1 MNRRRLEML
10 VEMLENHEKHFPNL
24 EFNMGVW
31 HCGSAACALGSA
43 ACYPPFVKEGLYLY
57 EAESFY
63 AVPVIQEY
71 EDLYVAH
78 AAGAYFFGIP
88 AEKSRYFFYEGR
100 YLGHPVTPGMVAERI
115 KEFLDESKAM

>member
-43 ACYPPFVKEGLYLY
+43 ACYPPFVEEGLYIY
-57 EAESFY
+57 EAESFE
-63 AVPVIQEY
+63 AVPAIQGY

-78 AAGAYFFGIP
+78 HAAAYFFDIS
-88 AEKSRYFFYEGR
+88 AEKSRDFFYEGR
-100 YLGHPVTPGMVAERI
+100 YSERSVTPGMVAERI
-115 KEFLDESKAM
+115 RKFLDESKAM